1 MKSKEPSPATLGK
14 EWVRSTQGDISIAP
28 AGSGR
33 PRSRSITSMLDPG
46 QLLHVS
52 IVNSHT

>member
-46 QLLHVS
+46 QLLHAS